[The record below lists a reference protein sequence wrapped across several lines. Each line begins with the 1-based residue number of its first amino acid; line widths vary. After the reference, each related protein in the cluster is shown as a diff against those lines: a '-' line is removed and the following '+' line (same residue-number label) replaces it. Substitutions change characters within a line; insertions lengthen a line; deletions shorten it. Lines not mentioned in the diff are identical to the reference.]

1 MSPGTTVTNSPT
13 FANFRSSCNTYPLG
27 IGYDLAQS
35 GWHHSP
41 IYTGNMSDGKEER
54 EEAKARL
61 EQEKREGRVTERE
74 DLYEW
79 EPERED
85 S

>member
-1 MSPGTTVTNSPT
+1 
-13 FANFRSSCNTYPLG
+13 
-27 IGYDLAQS
+27 
-35 GWHHSP
+35 
-41 IYTGNMSDGKEER
+41 MSDGKEER

-61 EQEKREGRVTERE
+61 EQEKRDGRVTERD